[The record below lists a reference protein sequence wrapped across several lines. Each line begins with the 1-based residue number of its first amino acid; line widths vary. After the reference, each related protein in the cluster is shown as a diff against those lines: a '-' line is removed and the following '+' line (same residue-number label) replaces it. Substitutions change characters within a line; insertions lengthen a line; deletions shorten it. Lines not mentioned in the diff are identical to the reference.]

1 MTAALSPTYMFGLSL
16 ELSLFVRS
24 IFMGI
29 LFGVIFDMLRV
40 VRIIIPH
47 KNWLVFAEDFLF
59 MLFCGFW
66 FFIFSMTSARGQL
79 RAFLLIG
86 SGIGF
91 VLYIVTVGAAVKS
104 IVTKTRDLIRAVLKR
119 IYLFA
124 KRLLT
129 PFAVKIKKH
138 FKLRIKKIPVKRKKI
153 KKSAKKVLKV

>member
-1 MTAALSPTYMFGLSL
+1 MIAALSPTYMFGLSL

-24 IFMGI
+24 VLMGI

-91 VLYIVTVGAAVKS
+91 VLYIVTIGAVVKRV
-104 IVTKTRDLIRAVLKR
+104 VTKTRDVIRAVLKR
-119 IYLFA
+119 IYMAL

-129 PFAVKIKKH
+129 PLAEKIRKH
-138 FKLRIKKIPVKRKKI
+138 FKLHIKKFPTKRKKI
-153 KKSAKKVLKV
+153 KKTAKKVLKV

>member
-1 MTAALSPTYMFGLSL
+1 MIAALSPTYMFGLSL

-24 IFMGI
+24 VLMGI

-91 VLYIVTVGAAVKS
+91 VLYIVTIGAVVKRV
-104 IVTKTRDLIRAVLKR
+104 VTKTRDVIRAVLKR
-119 IYLFA
+119 IYMAL

-129 PFAVKIKKH
+129 PLAVKIRKH
-138 FKLRIKKIPVKRKKI
+138 FKLHIKKFPAKRKKI
-153 KKSAKKVLKV
+153 KKTAKKVLKV